1 MKRDRIS
8 ITLTEEL
15 QAAALKL
22 ADERGQPLSY
32 VIREALAAYL
42 ARSKVH
48 VHRVHPKW
56 GGGRWVKD
64 GDK

>member
-1 MKRDRIS
+1 MKLDRIS
-8 ITLTEEL
+8 LTLTKEL

-22 ADERGQPLSY
+22 ANERGQPLSY

-42 ARSKVH
+42 QRSKVYVDH
-48 VHRVHPKW
+48 VHPKW